1 MNRRF
6 ALIQALV
13 SLVALAAVV
22 WWATKQ
28 EAPEL
33 PSGADAIAWLVGALL
48 IYAVATLVRGE
59 RWHRILEITGVHAR
73 RKHVVS

>member
-22 WWATKQ
+22 WWASKQ

-33 PSGADAIAWLVGALL
+33 PSGSDGLSWLALGL
-48 IYAVATLVRGE
+48 LLYVVATLIRG
-59 RWHRILEITGVHAR
+59 
-73 RKHVVS
+73 